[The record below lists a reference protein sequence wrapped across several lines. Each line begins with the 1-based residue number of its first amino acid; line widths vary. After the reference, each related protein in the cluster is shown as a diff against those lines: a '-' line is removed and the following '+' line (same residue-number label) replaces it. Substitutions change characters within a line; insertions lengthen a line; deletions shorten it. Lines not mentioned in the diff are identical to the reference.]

1 MNFNLHNL
9 LHVSD
14 CIHKVFNKIKNYTYD
29 AEVSKTLGL
38 NIKHF
43 ALQNYLP
50 IVVFQLCES
59 FVYILLLTQV
69 HRLLRG
75 VCGDAP
81 EHDAGQHGAQQ

>member
-14 CIHKVFNKIKNYTYD
+14 CIHKVFNKIKI
-29 AEVSKTLGL
+29 TLMMQ
-38 NIKHF
+38 KY
-43 ALQNYLP
+43 QN
-50 IVVFQLCES
+50 
-59 FVYILLLTQV
+59 ILLLTKV

-81 EHDAGQHGAQQ
+81 EHDAGQHCAQQ

>member
-43 ALQNYLP
+43 
-50 IVVFQLCES
+50 VFQLCES